1 MKGTLDYLICS
12 QMCSQRLSLQMGLQ
26 RSKVEG
32 RWICNRIE
40 KPMGRTMHRY
50 TGCLT
55 VAGIPSSLTLSQ
67 QSGELRTIDVLFSCL
82 CLQFNTFRDRL
93 YAEETEVL
101 PFGGI
106 QVADFFP
113 FKHLAISII
122 LRHVCED
129 SVSKSLLL
137 SVL

>member
-1 MKGTLDYLICS
+1 MSYC
-12 QMCSQRLSLQMGLQ
+12 C
-26 RSKVEG
+26 
-32 RWICNRIE
+32 
-40 KPMGRTMHRY
+40 RY
-50 TGCLT
+50 TVIANAFAAEWR
-55 VAGIPSSLTLSQ
+55 VAYHKCAFFVSLLAIST
-67 QSGELRTIDVLFSCL
+67 GFEK
-82 CLQFNTFRDRL
+82 RL

-113 FKHLAISII
+113 SKHLAISII

-137 SVL
+137 SVF